1 MANTL
6 TGVNL
11 PTYQI
16 SSPIGTG
23 GGAVGSLSSIGSGG
37 NGSFLTSA
45 GSNGTTWVTNTA
57 GYQLSPAVVVS
68 NDPSSLEVK
77 GKIIHNG
84 IDLEERLKTIEKVL
98 MIPERDVIMEKKYP
112 KLKKLYDEYI
122 NELSKAKMWE
132 ALKGESN
139 D

>member
-84 IDLEERLKTIEKVL
+84 RDLEERLKTIEKVL

>member
-16 SSPIGTG
+16 SSPT
-23 GGAVGSLSSIGSGG
+23 GAVGT
-37 NGSFLTSA
+37 FLTS
-45 GSNGTTWVTNTA
+45 GGINGTSWTNTS
-57 GYQLSPAVVVS
+57 GYQLSPSVVVS
-68 NDPSSLEVK
+68 SDPASLEVK

-98 MIPERDVIMEKKYP
+98 MIPERDVKLEKNYP

-132 ALKGESN
+132 ALKGEGN